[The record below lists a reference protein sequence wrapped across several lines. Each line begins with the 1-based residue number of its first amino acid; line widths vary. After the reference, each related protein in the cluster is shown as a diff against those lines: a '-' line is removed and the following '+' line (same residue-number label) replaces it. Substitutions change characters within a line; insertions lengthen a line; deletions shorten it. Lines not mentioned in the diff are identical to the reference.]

1 MKYKE
6 VITLVEEKIGTKQ
19 SFLKEVEMYSPSIL
33 NYIYKLGYMLNL
45 NSCDKSIKNHWL
57 LELKSPLTQLIK
69 HFDVAPNEIELN
81 SAFIK
86 NLNHNFEKIKND
98 IFNRYGKKGNPKI
111 FKNINEIKYEDFY
124 TVINKYIPKISKF
137 YIDNL
142 YNFKKCNAKDL
153 ISDFINSI
161 F

>member
-45 NSCDKSIKNHWL
+45 NSCDKSVKNHWL

-69 HFDVAPNEIELN
+69 HFDVASNEIELN

-98 IFNRYGKKGNPKI
+98 IFNRYGKKETQKYLKI
-111 FKNINEIKYEDFY
+111 
-124 TVINKYIPKISKF
+124 
-137 YIDNL
+137 
-142 YNFKKCNAKDL
+142 
-153 ISDFINSI
+153 
-161 F
+161 